1 MIDFAQR
8 NDSDPAERRAQAQN
22 LLESRAPF
30 ALVLCRVRFFTYD
43 EMLPY
48 TQSGTPPTTP
58 NNACGQRG
66 PVAGGGSSMTPPRHT
81 DRPFRAFGQMLR
93 EYRESYGERMRAKNP
108 HLPRVRLTALA
119 LIEHLEDQYDI
130 HLTSGAYSDIE
141 QGVTLPR
148 ELQRFVDAVTACLG
162 IEKNSLDY
170 HRLIQQL
177 AYDVVAWR
185 AGPDIAQQTVP
196 LVMNLSQLQSFNSD
210 FERATPNGPES

>member
-1 MIDFAQR
+1 MTLPR
-8 NDSDPAERRAQAQN
+8 N
-22 LLESRAPF
+22 
-30 ALVLCRVRFFTYD
+30 
-43 EMLPY
+43 
-48 TQSGTPPTTP
+48 
-58 NNACGQRG
+58 
-66 PVAGGGSSMTPPRHT
+66 T

-108 HLPRVRLTALA
+108 RLPRVRLTALA
-119 LIEHLEDQYDI
+119 LIENLEEQFDF
-130 HLTSGAYSDIE
+130 HLTSGAYSEIE

-185 AGPDIAQQTVP
+185 VGPDIAQQTVP
-196 LVMNLSQLQSFNSD
+196 LVMNLSHLQSLNTS
-210 FERATPNGPES
+210 FERATHDGPES